1 MRISNLY
8 SRNNNNNANN
18 EDKTKLEETL
28 KLRESLIQS
37 FKDQVKLRKDLLELD
52 NAIMDLKIESDRC
65 TRIIRK

>member
-1 MRISNLY
+1 MYHIIYHNISNN
-8 SRNNNNNANN
+8 SNN
-18 EDKTKLEETL
+18 EDKSKLEETL

-37 FKDQVKLRKDLLELD
+37 FKDQIKLRKDLLELD